1 MNGSFVT
8 RASVF
13 QESGALAALVDAYA
27 AGRTRDE
34 LLRAAGNQ
42 EYKDAWQACLLAL
55 GYQEWRRV
63 LTEVRI
69 CAPAQFPDFQL
80 RIEGHTFDFEA
91 TMILSPGRRMGDDY
105 RGDTTM
111 GPPPIEHPGGVLPP
125 FDPALLSGA
134 IKAKA
139 ARSYATQP
147 HLLVYCNLDGAD
159 VDHAELVRAT
169 NIPEAT
175 SFESIWTIGGKYFG
189 CVKSTTSLAA
199 PAMWRRIPIV

>member
-1 MNGSFVT
+1 VTDFFVT

-13 QESGALAALVDAYA
+13 QEPGALAALVDAYA

-69 CAPAQFPDFQL
+69 CAPDQFPDFQL
-80 RIEGHTFDFEA
+80 RIEGRTFDFEA

-105 RGDTTM
+105 RGDATI

-125 FDPALLSGA
+125 FDPTLLLGA
-134 IKAKA
+134 IRAKA
-139 ARSYATQP
+139 ARGYATRP
-147 HLLVYCNLDGAD
+147 HLLVYCNLDGAG
-159 VDHAELVRAT
+159 VDHAGLVRLAT
-169 NIPEAT
+169 IPEAA
-175 SFESIWTIGGKYFG
+175 SFESIWTIGGKFIG
-189 CVKSTTSLAA
+189 CVKSSEALPA
-199 PAMWRRIPIV
+199 PTMWCRIPIQ